1 MSSKHLTKLY
11 YSRNP
16 AYADTKLAPKE
27 MVVGEIFTL
36 NKFVGRLRA
45 RGRIAGLPNVT
56 LIPRLPD
63 VGRENRNQVGF
74 VGIVIQGARDN
85 VWRRHEERSEGLKD
99 SVKEARLLWLD
110 LLLSKKKMTQP
121 ALLCPA
127 PCVLGPSRKALKLAL
142 K

>member
-1 MSSKHLTKLY
+1 
-11 YSRNP
+11 
-16 AYADTKLAPKE
+16 

-74 VGIVIQGARDN
+74 VGIVIQGARNN
-85 VWRRHEERSEGLKD
+85 VWRRHEY
-99 SVKEARLLWLD
+99 
-110 LLLSKKKMTQP
+110 M
-121 ALLCPA
+121 
-127 PCVLGPSRKALKLAL
+127 
-142 K
+142 